1 MYEKFDNQKNSKKA
15 LEIDV
20 KDAEARLA
28 KAKKVASKQEQ
39 MFQELKSSGSGIAE
53 LSREATESLEETV
66 LKQNSET
73 KLVKADTERLSAL
86 LLQLQQGAS
95 GLLQRVGPHMYLSDG
110 NVFELTEAEEK
121 QQVSLTLKPSISLY
135 CCWHLM

>member
-121 QQVSLTLKPSISLY
+121 QQVSLTLKP
-135 CCWHLM
+135 